1 MNKIEFRSG
10 NSEYEF
16 IKEHIEKELYT
27 NKKIICYV
35 DSLPPENIKKKNDEI
50 WVFIQVESYYILSHI
65 YSEVKNY
72 PFDVF
77 LMFTTCVNRPG
88 FYKFFP
94 YNKVYWIKPGYH
106 FIKNLNLPNL
116 SPIKYLPRDKKLF
129 VSMLCGEKNW
139 APGHQ
144 FRRKIWD
151 YQKNMTFPKKFRYSQ
166 NYGDLKLFDDNK
178 KISHS
183 KDKTELF
190 IDSMFHIAIENNQ
203 ATDYFTEKLI
213 DCFVSMT
220 IPIYYGCPNIGDYF
234 DIRGMIIVNDMNDI
248 NNLNNIISEKFY
260 KDRITFI
267 EDNYCRVL
275 NRPSFKE
282 QFIQIMNKKYEIN
295 IEER

>member
-1 MNKIEFRSG
+1 
-10 NSEYEF
+10 
-16 IKEHIEKELYT
+16 
-27 NKKIICYV
+27 
-35 DSLPPENIKKKNDEI
+35 
-50 WVFIQVESYYILSHI
+50 
-65 YSEVKNY
+65 
-72 PFDVF
+72 
-77 LMFTTCVNRPG
+77 
-88 FYKFFP
+88 
-94 YNKVYWIKPGYH
+94 
-106 FIKNLNLPNL
+106 
-116 SPIKYLPRDKKLF
+116 
-129 VSMLCGEKNW
+129 
-139 APGHQ
+139 
-144 FRRKIWD
+144 
-151 YQKNMTFPKKFRYSQ
+151 MTFPKKFRYSQ